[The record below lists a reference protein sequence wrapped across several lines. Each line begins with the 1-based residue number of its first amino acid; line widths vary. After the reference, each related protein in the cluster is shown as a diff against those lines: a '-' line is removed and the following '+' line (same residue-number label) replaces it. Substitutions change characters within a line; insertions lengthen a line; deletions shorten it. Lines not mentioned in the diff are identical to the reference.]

1 MRLTTTLRGNT
12 FRFGSLK
19 EVLGK
24 ANEERSGDELAG
36 VAAQDLKE
44 RIAAK
49 TVLSELL
56 LADIRNAPILPPEQD
71 EVSRCIE
78 EGLDEAVFG
87 SIRNWS
93 VAELREYILRTETDS
108 RELLRLSKG
117 LTSEMIAAAAKIMSN
132 LDLIQAA
139 SKIEVITRCNTAI
152 GHKGT
157 LASRAQPNHPT
168 DSPEGV
174 RASLYEALSYGC
186 GDAVIGIN
194 PVTDHPSQTGEL
206 LRATKAV
213 MEEWS
218 IPTQNCVLAHVTT
231 QMQAIQQGAPADLI
245 FQSIAGT
252 EAGNRSFGIDA
263 GLIGEADSIIRSL
276 GSATGP
282 NRWYFETGQG
292 SELSSAAH
300 HGIDQV
306 TLEARC
312 YGFARQFKPFLVNT
326 VVGFIGPE
334 YLYDSKQVIRAGLE
348 DHFMGKMHGLPMGVD
363 VCYTNHMKADQN
375 DMDNL
380 AVLLAAAGVNF
391 VIGVPMADDCMLNY
405 QSLGYHDI
413 ATLREMLRLGP
424 APDFARWLE
433 QTGLWSGGRLTP
445 AAGDPTFFTRSPG
458 SPISQKNAG

>member
-1 MRLTTTLRGNT
+1 MKLKTTMGGSTYQ
-12 FRFGSLK
+12 FGSLK

-36 VAAQDLKE
+36 VAASDLKE

-49 TVLSELL
+49 SVLSELL
-56 LADIRNAPILPPEQD
+56 LSDIRNNPLLPAEQD
-71 EVSRCIE
+71 EVSRMIE
-78 EGLDEAVFG
+78 EGVDEVVYQ
-87 SIRNWS
+87 SISNWS
-93 VAELREYILRTETDS
+93 VAELREYVLRTGTKGSD
-108 RELLRLSKG
+108 LLYVSNG
-117 LTSEMIAAAAKIMSN
+117 LTSEMIAAVAKVMSN

-139 SKIEVITRCNTAI
+139 SRIEVLSRCNTEI

-168 DSPEGV
+168 DSPEGM
-174 RASLYEALSYGC
+174 RASLYEALSYGI

-194 PVTDHPSQTGEL
+194 PVTDHPYNTKEL
-206 LRATKAV
+206 LEATKEV

-231 QMQAIQQGAPADLI
+231 QMQAIRQGARADLI

-252 EAGNRSFGIDA
+252 EHGNRAFGIDKA
-263 GLIGEADSIIRSL
+263 LLDEADELVHSQ
-276 GSATGP
+276 GSGLGP
-282 NRWYFETGQG
+282 NRWYFESGQG
-292 SELSSAAH
+292 SELSSEAH

-312 YGFARQFKPFLVNT
+312 YGLARRYKPFLVNT

-334 YLYDSKQVIRAGLE
+334 YLYDSKQVMRAGLE

-380 AVLLAAAGVNF
+380 SVLLSAAGVNF

-405 QSLGYHDI
+405 QSLSYHDI
-413 ATLREMLRLGP
+413 ATLRELNK
-424 APDFARWLE
+424 
-433 QTGLWSGGRLTP
+433 LTP
-445 AAGDPTFFTRSPG
+445 APEFATWMKRLGLWEDGTLSKLAGDPAFFVKRG
-458 SPISQKNAG
+458 VKHGFA